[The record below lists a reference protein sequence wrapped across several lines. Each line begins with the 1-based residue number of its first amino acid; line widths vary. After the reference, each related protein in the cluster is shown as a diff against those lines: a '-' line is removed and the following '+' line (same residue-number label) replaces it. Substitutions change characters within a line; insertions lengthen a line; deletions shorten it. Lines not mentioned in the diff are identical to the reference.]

1 MTLATA
7 IPAAVAAVLAMAAM
21 ASPSAAAFLYVPPE
35 KSSATPVAGSGS
47 SRTAAG
53 RPAVR
58 GDEVVAGVPACGVPV
73 PPLQLQTGTADGGS
87 AERARVT
94 PEEAAAESGLWGIR
108 AGETLRTVLDRW
120 GRRAGIE
127 VLFLTDRRYRLHEGR
142 AFNGSFGEATHALS
156 GALSHL
162 PHPPVMELRAGGG
175 TLAVLHRTRPA
186 EDLQAG
192 DPRAGD
198 PRAGDLQARDLQARD
213 PQAGDGQ

>member
-1 MTLATA
+1 
-7 IPAAVAAVLAMAAM
+7 MAAM
-21 ASPSAAAFLYVPPE
+21 ASPSSAAFLYLPPE
-35 KSSATPVAGSGS
+35 EANAAPVAGSGS

-53 RPAVR
+53 RPAVH
-58 GDEVVAGVPACGVPV
+58 GDEADAGVPAGSVPV
-73 PPLQLQTGTADGGS
+73 PPLQLQTGAAAGRS

-94 PEEAAAESGLWGIR
+94 PEAAAAESGLWGIR
-108 AGETLRTVLDRW
+108 AGETLRTVLERW

-142 AFNGSFGEATHALS
+142 AFNGSFWEAAHALS

-162 PHPPVMELRAGGG
+162 PHPPVMELRVDGG

-186 EDLQAG
+186 G

-198 PRAGDLQARDLQARD
+198 PRAGD
-213 PQAGDGQ
+213 GQ

>member
-1 MTLATA
+1 MAVAMTLAMA

-21 ASPSAAAFLYVPPE
+21 APPSSAAFLYVPPE
-35 KSSATPVAGSGS
+35 EANAAPVAGSGS
-47 SRTAAG
+47 GGTAAG

-58 GDEVVAGVPACGVPV
+58 RIEERIDDQAGGVTV
-73 PPLQLQTGTADGGS
+73 PPLQARVRTADGGS
-87 AERARVT
+87 GERARVT

-108 AGETLRTVLDRW
+108 AGETLRTVLGRW

-142 AFNGSFGEATHALS
+142 AFNGSFEEAAHALS

-162 PHPPVMELRAGGG
+162 PHPPAMELRADGG

-186 EDLQAG
+186 GDPRAR

-198 PRAGDLQARDLQARD
+198 
-213 PQAGDGQ
+213 GQ